1 MNRRRTQRAGAVAIL
16 AALSACQNPSTTQP
30 QGQQT
35 RPVTGPLTALSPFD
49 PSLATPPG
57 LPSETLA
64 PRTGAALDRAK
75 MSLEQALATMPVPAS
90 IASVTQPKPT
100 TAPATAPA
108 TSAEPPLPAQQ
119 AYARGR
125 QALKQAQSFEAI
137 RQFEQALTIAPDN
150 AALLRQLGQLY
161 LGSGNRVRAAA
172 LLERAVAADPTDPQ
186 TLMILGRV
194 SFDQSQW
201 PQAAHLLAAAL
212 RNNIASV
219 EPGLD
224 RLTQYYLG
232 GALERQG
239 FDAAAIAQFKLFL
252 ESANNGS
259 WSAQRM
265 RDLATIQRQRG
276 VLWVM
281 IGDLNNRL
289 GQPSLAWD
297 AYANGI
303 EQGVTDNQEMQ
314 ARKVYTL
321 LQLGR
326 SDEAQQLVLERL
338 SAADNDNASLDLV
351 TYVAKSGPRPRK
363 LIEKLE
369 QVYNQSDHSA
379 RLALALASLQ
389 GAPKG
394 PSLLRAHLLIKPEDR
409 VVYDALV
416 KQTVPDATATEL
428 AQTLLATDKV
438 MSAAPQNAIAL
449 ATSLVDTANPATL
462 DEAMTK
468 LSAADRARPMVRM
481 IQAASL
487 TKAQK
492 LDEAMT
498 ELDAAVTSAPQMVQ
512 PRLMLARLAIAQQDI
527 DRADKAL
534 APIASSNDPEI
545 VTLWVRV
552 LASTKRNA
560 EALLLLDN
568 LIKQQPENVDL
579 VLSKAGLQAGQ
590 GDGTGA
596 EQTLLD
602 ALNAKPEQERLYEAL
617 FELYDSRVAPPN
629 AVQGYQRLMRRVLQK
644 LPNSRIC
651 RLKRAE
657 LASAGSDFA
666 QAETLLRGLLN
677 ENPRDYAAMDLLL
690 DTLFRSGRTAEAD
703 AFINDRMDKAP
714 QDRNILRLG
723 LVHFRTRANDRA
735 RAGAIEEKMV
745 NLMPVGPERDAALA
759 LVYLRQNDP
768 AKALASVTHGLEQP
782 QLKDPKELLGLL
794 GPCLARAGQAERIDT
809 IYPGIMR
816 RFPDQAADIQYEWA
830 MAWELAGNK
839 QRSEEVLVKNVKE
852 FPTHAPSNNGLGYN
866 WADQGRNLDQAKR
879 MIEAALKVEPN
890 RQEYLDSLGWVY
902 YKLGKFP
909 EAVNYLGQAL
919 GSRNDAHPV
928 ILDHLGDAFY
938 RLGKVE
944 EAKRNWALAL
954 EILAQR
960 KRNAADSD
968 QTFESQELVELEK
981 VLPGKLQAMTNNQ
994 KPKVAPLAPGVNDV
1008 VAPNAAPA
1016 GLVVP
1021 PGPAIAPGIA
1031 PGPRPAPR

>member
-1 MNRRRTQRAGAVAIL
+1 ML
-16 AALSACQNPSTTQP
+16 AALAACQPHATTQTADS
-30 QGQQT
+30 QSRT
-35 RPVTGPLTALSPFD
+35 ATGPLTALSPFD

-64 PRTGAALDRAK
+64 PRTGPALERAK
-75 MSLEQALATMPVPAS
+75 MSLEQALAATPLPAS
-90 IASVTQPKPT
+90 IASITQAKPT
-100 TAPATAPA
+100 TAPATTQGAGA
-108 TSAEPPLPAQQ
+108 SSEPPLAAQQ

-125 QALKQAQSFEAI
+125 QALRQAQNFEAI

-161 LGSGNRVRAAA
+161 LASGNRVRAAA
-172 LLERAVAADPTDPQ
+172 LLERAVAADPSDPQ

-194 SFDQSQW
+194 SFEQSQW
-201 PQAAHLLAAAL
+201 PQAAHLLAGAV
-212 RNNIASV
+212 RNKIGSV

-252 ESANNGS
+252 ESANNAS
-259 WSAQRM
+259 WSSQRM

-297 AYANGI
+297 AYATGI

-326 SDEAQQLVLERL
+326 SDEAQQLVLDRL
-338 SAADNDNASLDLV
+338 SAAENENASLELL
-351 TYVAKSGPRPRK
+351 TYVAKVGQRPKK

-369 QVYNQSDHSA
+369 QVYNQSDRSA

-394 PSLLRAHLLIKPEDR
+394 PALLRAHLAVKPEDR
-409 VVYDALV
+409 VVYDALI
-416 KQTVPDATATEL
+416 KQTVPDATAGEL

-438 MSAAPQNAIAL
+438 MTAAPQNAIAL
-449 ATSLVDTANPATL
+449 ASSLVDAANPATL

-468 LSAADRARPMVRM
+468 LSATDRARPMVRM

-492 LDEAMT
+492 LDEAMI
-498 ELDAAVTSAPQMVQ
+498 ELDSAVASVPTMVQ
-512 PRLMLARLAIAQQDI
+512 PRLMLARIAIAQQDVE
-527 DRADKAL
+527 RAGKAL
-534 APIASSNDPEI
+534 EPIASSNDPEI

-560 EALLLLDN
+560 EALILLN
-568 LIKQQPENVDL
+568 KLIVQQPENVDL
-579 VLSKAGLQAGQ
+579 ILAKAGLQAGQ
-590 GDGTGA
+590 GDGAGA

-657 LASAGSDFA
+657 LAAAGSDFT
-666 QAETLLRGLLN
+666 QAESLLRGLLN
-677 ENPRDYAAMDLLL
+677 ENARDYAAMDLLL
-690 DTLFRSGRTAEAD
+690 DTLFRSGRTVEAD

-735 RAGAIEEKMV
+735 KAGAIEEKMV
-745 NLMPVGPERDAALA
+745 NLMPAGAERDAALA

-768 AKALASVTHGLEQP
+768 AKALAAVTHGLDQP

-794 GPCLARAGQAERIDT
+794 GPCLARAGQAQRIDT
-809 IYPGIMR
+809 IYPSLVR
-816 RFPDQAADIQYEWA
+816 RFPEQAADIQYEWA

-839 QRSEEVLVKNVKE
+839 ARAEEVLVKNVKE
-852 FPTHAPSNNGLGYN
+852 FPKHAPSNNGLGYN

-879 MIEAALKVEPN
+879 MIESALEVEPG

-902 YKLGKFP
+902 YKLGNFP
-909 EAVNYLGQAL
+909 EAVKWLELAHK
-919 GSRNDAHPV
+919 SRNDVHPV
-928 ILDHLGDAFY
+928 ILDHLGDALY
-938 RLGKVE
+938 RMGKLE
-944 EAKRNWALAL
+944 EARKNWSMAMDM
-954 EILAQR
+954 LAQR
-960 KRNAADSD
+960 KRNAQDVEPI
-968 QTFESQELVELEK
+968 FESQELVELEK
-981 VLPGKLQAMTNNQ
+981 VLPGKLQALTQNQ
-994 KPKVAPLAPGVNDV
+994 KPKVAPLAPGVPDKL
-1008 VAPNAAPA
+1008 ALP
-1016 GLVVP
+1016 
-1021 PGPAIAPGIA
+1021 APGIA
-1031 PGPRPAPR
+1031 PGNVPVNPPGPRPAPR